1 MLNPL
6 DPRRTADRSNQQETE
21 TKLALKT
28 AAMAEVFL
36 MSGTPKG
43 TMTARTN
50 GRTASGSNP
59 WEEQTGSG

>member
-6 DPRRTADRSNQQETE
+6 DPRRTADRNNQQETE
-21 TKLALKT
+21 NK

-43 TMTARTN
+43 TMTARAN
-50 GRTASGSNP
+50 GRTASGNSHC
-59 WEEQTGSG
+59 EGQTGLG